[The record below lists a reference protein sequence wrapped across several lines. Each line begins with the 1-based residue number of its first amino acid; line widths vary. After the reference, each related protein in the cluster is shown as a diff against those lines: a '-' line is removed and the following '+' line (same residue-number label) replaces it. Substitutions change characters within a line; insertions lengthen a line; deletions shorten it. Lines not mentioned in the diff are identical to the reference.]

1 MRLEVERIFRL
12 CTLLFPGHDF
22 HSAHVG
28 LQSKS
33 AVVRG
38 QALDFIEGVLR
49 PDMRRLLL
57 PLVDPDVAPRER
69 ARLAERVLGSAIGGP
84 EEAVAALAG
93 SRDPWLQSC
102 AAYAIGELGLRH
114 METSLDVWAEDPD
127 PLLRQT
133 ARQAKQRLSDDG
145 RQG

>member
-12 CTLLFPGHDF
+12 FTLLFPGHDF

-28 LQSKS
+28 LQSGS

-38 QALDFIEGVLR
+38 QALDFLESVLR
-49 PDMRRLLL
+49 PDMRRLLV

-69 ARLAERVLGSAIGGP
+69 ARLAERILGSAIGGP
-84 EEAVAALAG
+84 REAVSALAG
-93 SRDPWLQSC
+93 SHDPWLQSC
-102 AAYAIGELGLRH
+102 AAYAIGALGLRD
-114 METSLDVWAEDPD
+114 MEASLDAWAKGPD

-133 ARQAKQRLSDDG
+133 ARQAKQRLSGDG
-145 RQG
+145 PQG